1 MLLLPNLNRNI
12 ASIIILA
19 SIISPAAAHNIQ
31 VKGDIAGLW
40 HIEPNHSP
48 KAGETAR
55 AWVALTRKGGK
66 ILPLNEA
73 NCNMA
78 VFSKPRRPSDKPI
91 LQPTVQA
98 INAEKYQGIPGA
110 DIIFPSVGLYQLEL
124 SCTPKTEG
132 DFRPFTMSYDATV
145 ATGEKAVTPSPQ
157 VSPQQAQKVS
167 GASASTEPQRTN
179 VLSVVLPVVVGLGV
193 VGTAAWFIKKR

>member
-1 MLLLPNLNRNI
+1 MLFLPKLTRNLGW
-12 ASIIILA
+12 IIILA

-40 HIEPNHSP
+40 HVEPNHSP
-48 KAGETAR
+48 KAEETAR
-55 AWVALTRKGGK
+55 VWVALTRKGGK

-73 NCNMA
+73 NCQMA
-78 VFSKPRRPSDKPI
+78 VFSKPRKPSNKPI
-91 LQPTVQA
+91 LQPAVQA

-110 DIIFPSVGLYQLEL
+110 NIIFPSVGLYQLEL

-132 DFRPFTMSYDATV
+132 DFRAFTMNYDVTV
-145 ATGEKAVTPSPQ
+145 ATGDKAVTPSPQ

-167 GASASTEPQRTN
+167 GASTSTEIERTN
-179 VLSVVLPVVVGLGV
+179 VLSVTLPVVIGLGI
-193 VGTAAWFIKKR
+193 VGTAVWFIKKR

>member
-12 ASIIILA
+12 GSIIILA

-40 HIEPNHSP
+40 HVEPNHSP

-78 VFSKPRRPSDKPI
+78 VFAKPRKPTDKPI

-110 DIIFPSVGLYQLEL
+110 NIIFPSVGLYQLEL
-124 SCTPKTEG
+124 DCTPKTEN
-132 DFRPFTMSYDATV
+132 DFRAFSMNYDVTV

-157 VSPQQAQKVS
+157 VSPQQAQKVN
-167 GASASTEPQRTN
+167 GASASTKVQRTN
-179 VLSVVLPVVVGLGV
+179 VLLIALPVVIGLGI
-193 VGTAAWFIKKR
+193 VGTTAWFIKKR